1 MQKRAAL
8 PLLVVATLAAF
19 GRPTPAADIPND
31 RESVE
36 HALRRLTFGPRPS
49 DVDRVREMGLA
60 TWIDRQ
66 LNPSAI
72 DDTALVPRLPAMPS
86 RPAQIADPREAR
98 QFGRQSVQA
107 LSSAKLVRAIHSER
121 QLDEVLVDFWFNHF
135 NVFAGKGRTSNF
147 IPDYEREAIRPHV
160 LGRFRDLLG
169 ATAKSPAML
178 FYLDNWLSADPEA
191 AERTNQMRQQRQ
203 QQPQRQQRQQPQRQ
217 QRQQARRPAVAA
229 GAEVPDQAGQAPPP
243 QNQPNRRR
251 GLNENYARELLELH
265 TLGVDG
271 GYTQDD
277 IINVARA
284 FTGWTID
291 RPDGASGFRFAA
303 MLHDTDEKVILGQ
316 RFKAGGGI
324 DEGERVL
331 DLLAAHPST
340 ATHIATKLARRFVSD
355 NPPEGLV
362 ARVAARFRETDG
374 NLRETVRAVITSP
387 EFFAAEARRAKVK
400 TPLEFVVSAVRTTG
414 RDVGDGRQ
422 LLQGLRQLGM
432 APYMAE
438 PPTGYADEAEAWI
451 SAGALVSR
459 MNIAQQIAG
468 PQAATVGGPEFQRR

>member
-1 MQKRAAL
+1 MPRRAAL
-8 PLLVVATLAAF
+8 PLLVVATLAVF

-36 HALRRLTFGPRPS
+36 HALRRLTFGPRPGE
-49 DVDRVREMGLA
+49 VDRVRELGLA

-66 LNPSAI
+66 LTPSAL
-72 DDTALVPRLPAMPS
+72 DDAALAPRLPVMPT
-86 RPAQIADPREAR
+86 RPEQISDPREAR
-98 QFGRQSVQA
+98 QFGRQSVQV

-147 IPDYEREAIRPHV
+147 IPDYEREAIRPHA

-203 QQPQRQQRQQPQRQ
+203 TQPQRQRRQPQQRQ
-217 QRQQARRPAVAA
+217 QRQQAS
-229 GAEVPDQAGQAPPP
+229 GQTPDQAGQGAPP

-291 RPDGASGFRFAA
+291 RPDGNSGFRFAA
-303 MLHDTDEKVILGQ
+303 MLHDRDEKLILGQ
-316 RFKAGGGI
+316 RFTAGGGI
-324 DEGERVL
+324 EEGERVL

-355 NPPEGLV
+355 NPPEALV
-362 ARVAARFRETDG
+362 ARVAKRFRETDG

-400 TPLEFVVSAVRTTG
+400 TPLEFVVSAVRATS

-468 PQAATVGGPEFQRR
+468 PQAATIGGPEFQRR

>member
-1 MQKRAAL
+1 MHMPRRAAL
-8 PLLVVATLAAF
+8 PLLIVATLAAF

-36 HALRRLTFGPRPS
+36 HALRRLTFGPRTGE
-49 DVDRVREMGLA
+49 VDRVRKMGLSS
-60 TWIDRQ
+60 WIDRQ
-66 LNPSAI
+66 LNPSVL
-72 DDTALVPRLPAMPS
+72 DDTALAARLPAMPA
-86 RPAQIADPREAR
+86 RPEQISDPRELR

-107 LSSAKLVRAIHSER
+107 LSSAKLVRAVYSER
-121 QLDEVLVDFWFNHF
+121 QLDELLVDFWFNHF
-135 NVFAGKGRTSNF
+135 NVFAGKGRTSSF

-160 LGRFRDLLG
+160 LGRFRDLLV

-191 AERTNQMRQQRQ
+191 AERTNQMRLQRQ
-203 QQPQRQQRQQPQRQ
+203 QQPGRQQRQQRP
-217 QRQQARRPAVAA
+217 QARRPAAA
-229 GAEVPDQAGQAPPP
+229 GGVQSPDQAGQTTSP
-243 QNQPNRRR
+243 QEPANRRR

-265 TLGVDG
+265 TLGVEG
-271 GYTQDD
+271 GYTQED
-277 IINVARA
+277 IVNVARA
-284 FTGWTID
+284 FTGWTIE
-291 RPDGASGFRFAA
+291 RPDGESGFRFAA
-303 MLHDTDEKVILGQ
+303 ALHDRDEKVILGQ

-340 ATHIATKLARRFVSD
+340 ATHVATKLARRFVSD
-355 NPPEGLV
+355 NPSDALV
-362 ARVAARFRETDG
+362 ARVARRFRETDG

-387 EFFAAEARRAKVK
+387 EFFAAQARRAKVK
-400 TPLEFVVSAVRTTG
+400 TPLEFVISAVRVTG

-422 LLQGLRQLGM
+422 LIQGLRQLGM

-468 PQAATVGGPEFQRR
+468 PQAATIGGPEFQRR